1 MSSTLSELG
10 PIKSAMI
17 TTSGVFSCVVDD
29 DPRFHTE
36 ALRWF
41 ASLVDL
47 AGVRPVDLVV
57 NTIGAQSSGVLSYLE
72 GQGVVLRVVD
82 RFDPRS
88 PHCNKISG
96 ALRLADEP
104 LSGLVVLCDTDIAVL
119 EDPRHLSVP
128 DDSIAAK
135 LVDAPVPPLDVL
147 TNIFRSAGLPVPDT
161 RALPWGQLDRTVL
174 SNFNGGL
181 YLIPATLLPAIAT
194 AWATWAHWLLDR
206 TDLLESWSVHVDQVA
221 LSLAMAAEQV
231 EPVALP
237 VYWNTPTHDLSR
249 IPPDATAPSIIHYH
263 QRVDPEGRVRT
274 TGIRSLDRQI
284 QGVNAAY
291 ADHAD
296 EVKSGPDAGPASTVV
311 SRSDA
316 VVLRAVL
323 DAIRPTSLLDVGPD
337 GIPFGDSVE
346 HVTIIDRSAEVLREV
361 QSRHPTSEALLG
373 TLDEHLVHADLTL
386 CTHLADEQSD
396 AAIYGDFVRRLWS
409 SASRC
414 LVVTGYERPPDSQSS
429 VLRFHEPLSAT
440 IGRVAGDAEIYPVHT
455 RGPLTTF
462 VVLRPP
468 AERHPRDFT
477 NTTLAPLAG
486 RHPDL
491 LELVALRAHAWG
503 TLEFYPDHA
512 PRLWE
517 YPVVS
522 RLIDEHLPPGSTLV
536 DVGAGV
542 TPLAPFL
549 TGRGYVVDTVD
560 PSPIRRTWP
569 PQLDWNEWDYLDYA
583 EAGLAHRSWNT
594 TLGKV
599 PPHNQFDG
607 AYSISVIE
615 HVPAKGRRAMLADIA
630 DRVRTGGL
638 VALTIDIDRGTDALW
653 NRSRGLQVEDPSL
666 HGSYQDIITEAAHVG
681 LELFETEIVRN
692 WGDSEVDIGY
702 YALRKLDRPSTGR
715 RRMANGTLLSKIRAA
730 TLRRPLPST
739 TLE

>member
-1 MSSTLSELG
+1 MFT
-10 PIKSAMI
+10 P
-17 TTSGVFSCVVDD
+17 SGVLSCVVDD
-29 DPRFHTE
+29 HPRFHTE

-57 NTIGAQSSGVLSYLE
+57 NTVGAQSSGVLSYLE
-72 GQGVVLRVVD
+72 GQGVVLHVID
-82 RFDPRS
+82 QFDSRS

-96 ALRLADEP
+96 ALRLADERHP
-104 LSGLVVLCDTDIAVL
+104 GLVALCDTDIAVL
-119 EDPRHLSVP
+119 EDPRQVSVP

-147 TNIFRSAGLPVPDT
+147 VGVFRSAGLPIPDT
-161 RALPWGQLDRTVL
+161 RLLPWGQVDRTVV

-181 YLIPATLLPAIAT
+181 YLIPGALLPAIAP
-194 AWATWAHWLLDR
+194 AWATWARWLLDR
-206 TDLLESWSVHVDQVA
+206 TDLLGSWSVHVDQVA
-221 LSLAMAAEQV
+221 LSLALTAEQV
-231 EPVALP
+231 EPIALS
-237 VYWNTPTHDLSR
+237 VRWNTPTHDLSR
-249 IPPDATAPSIIHYH
+249 IPPDAAAPSVIHYH
-263 QRVDPEGRVRT
+263 QRVDAEGRVRS

-284 QGVNAAY
+284 QTVNAAY

-296 EVKSGPDAGPASTVV
+296 AVDAGPEAGPASTVV
-311 SRSDA
+311 LRREAIARST
-316 VVLRAVL
+316 VL
-323 DAIRPTSLLDVGPD
+323 DAIRPTSLLIVGPD
-337 GIPFGDSVE
+337 GIPFGDSVG
-346 HVTIIDRSAEVLREV
+346 HVTIIDRSTEVLREV
-361 QSRHPTSEALLG
+361 QSRYPTSEVLIG
-373 TLDEHLVHADLTL
+373 TLEKHSVHADLTL
-386 CTHLADEQSD
+386 CTHLASEQSD
-396 AAIYGDFVRRLWS
+396 AATYRDFVRRLWS
-409 SASRC
+409 SAGRC

-429 VLRFHEPLSAT
+429 ILRFHEPLSVT
-440 IGRVAGDAEIYPVHT
+440 LGREAGNAEIYPVDA
-455 RGPLTTF
+455 RGPVATF

-468 AERHPRDFT
+468 TEPHPRDFT
-477 NTTLAPLAG
+477 SATLAPLVG
-486 RHPDL
+486 RHPEV
-491 LELVALRAHAWG
+491 LELVALRAHAWE

-522 RLIDEHLPPGSTLV
+522 RLIDEQLPRGSTLV

-549 TGRGYVVDTVD
+549 TSRGYLVDTVD

-569 PQLDWNEWDYLDYA
+569 PQPDWNEWDYLDYA

-594 TLGKV
+594 TLSKV
-599 PPHNQFDG
+599 PRRNQFDG

-615 HVPAKGRRAMLADIA
+615 HVPAKGRRDMLADIA

-638 VALTIDIDRGTDALW
+638 VALTIDIERGTDALW

-666 HGSYQDIITEAAHVG
+666 HGTYEDIITEAAHVG
-681 LELFETEIVRN
+681 LELFETEIVRD

-702 YALRKLDRPSTGR
+702 YALRKLDRPPTNR
-715 RRMANGTLLSKIRAA
+715 RRKATGTLLSTIRATA
-730 TLRRPLPST
+730 LRRPLPPA